1 MSRRIAVLFVFAT
14 ALSALTCAR
23 TPPERQL
30 IEDAAAALGGAD
42 RIAALKSIAV
52 EGEGDAPNVG
62 QNRLPDSEL
71 PNWKVTQY
79 TRTTDLANDRT
90 DMTQVREAQFQFA
103 GALVQRQHQGQ
114 DGDVAVNYPPTGA
127 AGAGHRRAGERS
139 PPRGAAPPGGRGAG
153 RAGRDHRAPE
163 PPPGRRRR
171 RDRRAADTW
180 RRPPAL
186 RVEGHQAADPRGD
199 ARRASQSGRRRHHHG
214 VQRLRRRERREDA
227 EAAHHHHRQVP
238 AVRSSRVAQRRRRG
252 HGRAGGPRGRRE
264 RSGAS
269 AARAHGGRRA
279 GRGRHLAARRIR
291 QPPQHRLRV
300 RRPPRAVRGA
310 AQRGALEAR

>member
-71 PNWKVTQY
+71 PNWKVT
-79 TRTTDLANDRT
+79 AVHAHDRPGERPHRH
-90 DMTQVREAQFQFA
+90 DA
-103 GALVQRQHQGQ
+103 GARG
-114 DGDVAVNYPPTGA
+114 AVPVCRRAGATSAPGTGRRRGGELPA
-127 AGAGHRRAGERS
+127 HRRTGAGHRRAGERS
-139 PPRGAAPPGGRGAG
+139 PPRGAASPGGRRPG
-153 RAGRDHRAPE
+153 RAGRDHRAQE
-163 PPPGRRRR
+163 PPPGGRRR
-171 RDRRAADTW
+171 RDRHAAETW
-180 RRPPAL
+180 RRPAAL

-227 EAAHHHHRQVP
+227 EAAHHHHRQVS
-238 AVRSSRVAQRRRRG
+238 AVRPSRVAQRRRRG
-252 HGRAGGPRGRRE
+252 HGRAGGARGRRRALRCQRRPRPRWPSSRWRPASGGSPDPATTAASSSSSPTTSCCSRC
-264 RSGAS
+264 RST
-269 AARAHGGRRA
+269 RRA
-279 GRGRHLAARRIR
+279 RSW
-291 QPPQHRLRV
+291 
-300 RRPPRAVRGA
+300 
-310 AQRGALEAR
+310 